1 MYIDKFKRKIRL
13 KSFWK
18 QKDLYKM
25 FIYQKNIILY
35 PEICISIL
43 FLFSTTKFKIKIITP
58 PPSLKPFYIPVGK
71 VWIVE
76 A

>member
-43 FLFSTTKFKIKIITP
+43 YGENYNYKF
-58 PPSLKPFYIPVGK
+58 
-71 VWIVE
+71 
-76 A
+76 